1 MRDAIDATSDSDP
14 HLPVVLDNLAVML
27 MDRYRGRGSV
37 RDLDEA
43 IDISRQAVEATPE
56 SDPARA
62 NCLDNLGVHLGYRH
76 WRGGLRSD
84 IEPAIEEAI
93 SVAREAV
100 SLTPENHPRLA
111 GRWKNLG
118 THLGHKYIWTES
130 NTELKECIQC
140 HLSAL
145 NQRQSSALDRITA
158 AREALAYCADVPDW
172 EQAYQASST
181 AVSLFP
187 KLIFRSL
194 HHSDRLHMLGQVAGM
209 ASDAAAMALNA
220 GKDISVALRL
230 LEEGRGVLSRSMEEM
245 RSDLGSLRVQHPH
258 FADELARIRNALDD
272 PLQYERQPDDPRTSW
287 QIKSERRQEADEQ
300 LEDLLGRIR
309 KESGFEDYLVL
320 PSAAEMKSAAKHGPI
335 VVINVSQFRC
345 DAIIV
350 EPHKLRLLPLPKL
363 SLRDVEDLYRIR
375 SLDETPVPL
384 RQGSV
389 SKGNFNL
396 WEALLEGNEWEG
408 TMPEPGWNNAQKQP
422 QDALGSQK
430 VLSWLW
436 EAVTEPIL
444 NALGLTQTPTDD
456 NWPHVWW
463 IPTGMLSKF
472 PIHAAG
478 KYSSGTSR
486 RSWTELYLPM
496 ERTNAILGTLPY
508 ATREVS
514 EVRKFCKSMS
524 LNPIEPRPRKK
535 DILPHLRNCTI
546 FHFAG
551 HGKTNSDDPLNNKLL
566 LNDWQSDPLTVGSL
580 LDEKLHDS
588 PPFLAYLSACE
599 TGRIDNERFSDE
611 NIHLVSGCQL
621 AGFRHVIGTLWE
633 VEHESCVHVARI
645 TYKTI
650 EKNGM
655 TDESVSRGLH
665 AAARFLRDEW
675 SKRHIVVS
683 RGGKSAKPKRL
694 GPLAGVGNR
703 ALGERGNRDV
713 HSCSDDDDEGAV
725 GLYWVPYV
733 HFGA

>member
-1 MRDAIDATSDSDP
+1 MATPEETTREAKRVVDVASDDPYERALYLNRLGQQLNSKYSTTGSTGHLDESIELLQEAVDVAPLDHTNRAVFLDNLSNRLHDRYLRKRSLSDLENSVLIMRDAIDATSDSDP
-14 HLPVVLDNLAVML
+14 HLPLVLDNLAVML
-27 MDRYRGRGSV
+27 MNRYRGRGFV

-43 IDISRQAVEATPE
+43 IDISRQAVETIPK

-84 IEPAIEEAI
+84 VEPAIEEAI

-100 SLTPENHPRLA
+100 SVTPEDHPSLA

-130 NTELKECIQC
+130 NNELKECIQC

-209 ASDAAAMALNA
+209 ASDAAAMALNS

-309 KESGFEDYLVL
+309 NEPGFEDYLVP

-350 EPHKLRLLPLPKL
+350 EPHQLSLLPLPKL
-363 SLRDVEDLYRIR
+363 TLRDVEDLYTIR
-375 SLDETPVPL
+375 SLDETPVLL

-389 SKGNFNL
+389 SKRNFNL
-396 WEALLEGNEWEG
+396 WEALLERNEWEG
-408 TMPEPGWNNAQKQP
+408 TMPEPGWNNPQKQP
-422 QDALGSQK
+422 QDALGSPK

-436 EAVTEPIL
+436 EAVAEPIL

-456 NWPHVWW
+456 NWPHV
-463 IPTGMLSKF
+463 
-472 PIHAAG
+472 
-478 KYSSGTSR
+478 
-486 RSWTELYLPM
+486 
-496 ERTNAILGTLPY
+496 
-508 ATREVS
+508 
-514 EVRKFCKSMS
+514 
-524 LNPIEPRPRKK
+524 
-535 DILPHLRNCTI
+535 
-546 FHFAG
+546 
-551 HGKTNSDDPLNNKLL
+551 
-566 LNDWQSDPLTVGSL
+566 
-580 LDEKLHDS
+580 
-588 PPFLAYLSACE
+588 
-599 TGRIDNERFSDE
+599 
-611 NIHLVSGCQL
+611 
-621 AGFRHVIGTLWE
+621 
-633 VEHESCVHVARI
+633 
-645 TYKTI
+645 
-650 EKNGM
+650 
-655 TDESVSRGLH
+655 
-665 AAARFLRDEW
+665 
-675 SKRHIVVS
+675 
-683 RGGKSAKPKRL
+683 
-694 GPLAGVGNR
+694 
-703 ALGERGNRDV
+703 
-713 HSCSDDDDEGAV
+713 
-725 GLYWVPYV
+725 
-733 HFGA
+733 